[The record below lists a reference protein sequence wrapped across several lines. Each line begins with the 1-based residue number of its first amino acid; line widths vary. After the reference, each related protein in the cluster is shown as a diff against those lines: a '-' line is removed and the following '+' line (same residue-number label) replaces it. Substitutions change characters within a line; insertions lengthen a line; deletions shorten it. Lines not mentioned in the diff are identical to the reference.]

1 MRRRDILRSS
11 ALLTVS
17 AVVTAILGSCGQ
29 QAAPKNDS
37 SSTIPKSDA
46 SPASSTSSKAPL
58 RIALIPWIGWGS
70 AHIAEVKGFF
80 KEEGI
85 NVEHIAFQT
94 VSEVNTALLS
104 KKIDMSWLVALDL
117 LVLAEKAPDLKFIY
131 ASDYSGE
138 VDAIVSN
145 GIKSPADLKGKKIAR
160 EDIPYEVVFT
170 NKYLASVGLT
180 DKDVN
185 VVSLAVP
192 DAHAAFIAGK
202 VDAAT
207 IYEPFITKALKGR
220 PGSKVL
226 YTAKGSNT
234 IINGLAAD
242 SSVLKPRREDVMA
255 YLRAVAKGVKFA
267 AANPKEANEL
277 LAKWVGATPEE
288 VASQMPQVRLM
299 DMATNKSIVFD
310 EKNPL
315 NAINSIDSAAPLLIK
330 SGKISKALAGKDLV
344 DGSFVKAY

>member
-17 AVVTAILGSCGQ
+17 AAATVILGSCNQ
-29 QAAPKNDS
+29 QTS
-37 SSTIPKSDA
+37 PKSDI
-46 SPASSTSSKAPL
+46 SPAGKAPL

-85 NVEHIAFQT
+85 TVQHIAFQT
-94 VSEVNTALLS
+94 VTEVNTALIS

-117 LVLAEKAPDLKFIY
+117 LVLADKAPDLKFIY

-138 VDAIVSN
+138 VDAIVGN
-145 GIKSPADLKGKKIAR
+145 GINSAADLKGKKLAR
-160 EDIPYEVVFT
+160 EDVPYEVVFT

-180 DKDVN
+180 DKDVKIE
-185 VVSLAVP
+185 SLAVA
-192 DAHAAFIAGK
+192 DAHTAFVAGK

-207 IYEPFITKALKGR
+207 IYEPFVTKALKGR

-234 IINGLAAD
+234 IINGLAAE
-242 SSVLKPRREDVMA
+242 SAVLQSRKADIMA
-255 YLRAVAKGVKFA
+255 YLRAIEKGMKFA
-267 AANPKEANEL
+267 AANPQEAHTL
-277 LAKWVGATPEE
+277 LAKWTSAAPAE
-288 VASQMPQVRLM
+288 VAAQLPLVRIM
-299 DMATNKSIVFD
+299 DLAANKSIAFD

-315 NAINSIDSAAPLLIK
+315 NAINSIDAAAPLLVK
-330 SGKISKALAGKDLV
+330 ASKITKVLAGKNLV
-344 DGSFVKAY
+344 DSSFVKAL

>member
-11 ALLTVS
+11 ALVTVS

-29 QAAPKNDS
+29 QTATKKDA
-37 SSTIPKSDA
+37 SSTTPKSDA
-46 SPASSTSSKAPL
+46 SPAASTPSKAPL

-185 VVSLAVP
+185 MVSLAVP

-299 DMATNKSIVFD
+299 DMTTNKSIVFD

-330 SGKISKALAGKDLV
+330 AGKISKALAGKDLV

>member
-11 ALLTVS
+11 AFLTIGAVS
-17 AVVTAILGSCGQ
+17 TSILGSCEQ
-29 QAAPKNDS
+29 QTAPKDA
-37 SSTIPKSDA
+37 A
-46 SPASSTSSKAPL
+46 SPAPQTSSTSKSPL

-70 AHIAEVKGFF
+70 AHLAEVKGFF

-85 NVEHIAFQT
+85 EVQHTAFQT
-94 VSEVNTALLS
+94 VTEVNTALLS

-117 LVLAEKAPDLKFIY
+117 LVLAKESPGLKFIY

-138 VDAIVSN
+138 ADAIVGN
-145 GIKSPADLKGKKIAR
+145 GINSAADLKGKKLAR

-170 NKYLASVGLT
+170 NKYLAAQGLT
-180 DKDVN
+180 EKDVKIE
-185 VVSLAVP
+185 SLAVA

-226 YTAKGSNT
+226 YTAKGTNT
-234 IINGLAAD
+234 IANGLAAD
-242 SSVLKPRREDVMA
+242 SSVLQSRKQDIMA
-255 YLRAVAKGVKFA
+255 YLRAIEKGMKFA
-267 AANPKEANEL
+267 TANPQEANAL
-277 LAKWVGATPEE
+277 LAKWVGATPAE
-288 VASQMPQVRLM
+288 VTAQMPLVRIM
-299 DMATNKSIVFD
+299 DLAANKSIVFD

-315 NAINSIDSAAPLLIK
+315 NAINSIDSAAPLLVK
-330 SGKISKALAGKDLV
+330 AGKITKVLAGKDLV
-344 DGSFVKAY
+344 DSSFVKAL

>member
-17 AVVTAILGSCGQ
+17 AVATAVLGSCGQ
-29 QAAPKNDS
+29 QTPPKS
-37 SSTIPKSDA
+37 ESTTPKSDA
-46 SPASSTSSKAPL
+46 SPAAAATSKAPL

-131 ASDYSGE
+131 ASDYSGD

-145 GIKSPADLKGKKIAR
+145 GINSAADLKGKKIAR

-180 DKDVN
+180 EKDVK

-207 IYEPFITKALKGR
+207 IYEPFVTKALKGR

-242 SSVLKPRREDVMA
+242 SSVLNPRREDVMA

-267 AANPKEANEL
+267 AANPKEANEI

-288 VASQMPQVRLM
+288 VTSQMTQVRLM
-299 DMATNKSIVFD
+299 DAATNKSIVFD
-310 EKNPL
+310 EKNAL
-315 NAINSIDSAAPLLIK
+315 NAISSIDSAAPLLMK
-330 SGKISKALAGKDLV
+330 AGKISKALAGKGLV
-344 DGSFVKAY
+344 DGSFVKAL